1 MSVTDVV
8 VRTNTVMLEFYD
20 FVMKELI
27 LKIQVDEI
35 SENSQNIYKIYHEF
49 LTKFTPKYGETP
61 LGKLYIKIFHQGPN
75 HARPRCNIHPF
86 SRALAYFSP
95 ADRSFDSVA
104 ADKRKT
110 EKKNAIE
117 TIHEILRYINEHED
131 NQANIPFEIIDA
143 TDLKDSDIDSV
154 DAGDNYEKAARK
166 AVKKELKLLKTLKFK
181 DPKQHRQYI
190 LDQWKILGSK
200 MPHLRK
206 VVLFLAAIGF
216 TSASIEKAFST
227 TQYNFSHRM
236 KNTEQGGLV
245 NDMFIIR
252 NR

>member
-1 MSVTDVV
+1 MVIV
-8 VRTNTVMLEFYD
+8 
-20 FVMKELI
+20 
-27 LKIQVDEI
+27 
-35 SENSQNIYKIYHEF
+35 
-49 LTKFTPKYGETP
+49 
-61 LGKLYIKIFHQGPN
+61 
-75 HARPRCNIHPF
+75 
-86 SRALAYFSP
+86 
-95 ADRSFDSVA
+95 
-104 ADKRKT
+104 
-110 EKKNAIE
+110 
-117 TIHEILRYINEHED
+117 RYINEHED

-143 TDLKDSDIDSV
+143 TDPTDSDTDSV
-154 DAGDNYEKAARK
+154 DSDAGDNYEKAARK
-166 AVKKELKLLKTLKFK
+166 AVKKELKLLKPLKFK